1 MRGDPGAPGRH
12 AVCDVLLKGLGPTN
26 MITACLGTVN
36 TTKLVWEL
44 NQVSEVILLVP
55 RDVDTG

>member
-44 NQVSEVILLVP
+44 NS
-55 RDVDTG
+55 